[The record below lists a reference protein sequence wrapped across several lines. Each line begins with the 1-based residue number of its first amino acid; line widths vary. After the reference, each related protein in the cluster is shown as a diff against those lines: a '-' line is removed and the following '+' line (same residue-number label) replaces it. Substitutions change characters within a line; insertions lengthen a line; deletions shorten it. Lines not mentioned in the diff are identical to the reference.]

1 MKINDKRASA
11 KVAEPDYR
19 LNKSLDDDYS
29 ANDLKG
35 ANKGY
40 AEQEII
46 NKAIKFANNY
56 FSGESDN
63 IQTYRDDLNF
73 LYADQWTQDL
83 RAARSQ
89 KKKTVLT
96 FNYLKTYV
104 DLLLGEE
111 IKNDPDIFVSY
122 FGNQPAK
129 NMQKEIDLRQG
140 LLRQT
145 FYDNKMSMVKQ
156 YCFQYMLAGGFSVI
170 EVGYDYENSE
180 TFNKRITIEH
190 TDDATNYFFDN
201 RARNP
206 LKDDG
211 RFCGKVLSLTKEEY
225 KMFFPHAQSCDSIN
239 LQYQP
244 DDYTYKDWQGEMV
257 KILQWFARE
266 EYEETI
272 YLLSNGESMTKD
284 EAEEFLKEQDSLL
297 RKLREVEKMG
307 AIVPQQFKQKVE
319 VIEDRRSICDRICH
333 YKMNRTEIL
342 EWGVWPSKFL
352 PYVYVPNM
360 LVKIDGNLRTLSLH
374 RYAQDA
380 QRYIN
385 YLASEAADILMTSH
399 HKNWMAP
406 TQCFDGKL
414 LNLLLSPQNTSPVLL
429 YKKGANGEEPQYV
442 PPPQLSPSF
451 DTQFQ
456 RTVNDISN
464 IMGRFESNRGQDGN
478 EKSGI
483 AIDKRAVLGNVS
495 SVVPFQN
502 LALAEEHIANICLD
516 LYPAVFDVKRTVTI
530 RGKDRKEK
538 QVVINEDK
546 QDKKMHDMS
555 LKNFKASIQAGVTF
569 EAQKQVSIAQLQSL
583 ISSDPALAALLA
595 DELAK
600 NLQVANMP
608 EIVDRIQQFQL
619 GIPIPQIIA
628 KETGMQPPKQQPPP
642 PNPQLLAV
650 QQKQQQAQ
658 MDFQT
663 HQAQQEIDKQ
673 KLALQAQDMVQDSL
687 RDHTEGIMQVK
698 KLNTEIQKQDM
709 KSRAEIERAK
719 LDNHTDLTKHFN
731 PQPAYKDMH
740 PADSI
745 KSKNRK
751 TEGN

>member
-1 MKINDKRASA
+1 MTFKIRDKRDMRSDV
-11 KVAEPDYR
+11 VAPDYR
-19 LNKSLDDDYS
+19 LNKTLDDDYS
-29 ANDLKG
+29 ADDLIG
-35 ANKGY
+35 ANKSE
-40 AEQEII
+40 AEQDII
-46 NKAIKFANNY
+46 NKALKFANNY

-89 KKKTVLT
+89 KKKTVLS
-96 FNYLKTYV
+96 FNYLKSYV
-104 DLLLGEE
+104 DLLQGEQAQ
-111 IKNDPDIFVSY
+111 NDPDVFVSF
-122 FGNQPAK
+122 FGSK
-129 NMQKEIDLRQG
+129 MSKEMQHEIDLRQG
-140 LLRQT
+140 LVRQT

-156 YCFQYMLAGGFSVI
+156 YCFQYMLAGGFSVV
-170 EVGYDYENSE
+170 EVGYDYEDSS
-180 TFNKRITIEH
+180 TFKKKITIEH

-225 KMFFPHAQSCDSIN
+225 KMFFPDAQSADSIN

-257 KILQWFARE
+257 KILQWFTRE
-266 EYEETI
+266 EYEDTV
-272 YLLSNGESMTKD
+272 YLLSNGESMLKD

-297 RKLREVEKMG
+297 RKLREFEKMG

-319 VIEDRRSICDRICH
+319 VIQERRSICDRIMH

-342 EWGVWPSKFL
+342 EYGVWPSKFL

-360 LVKIDGNLRTLSLH
+360 LVKIDGNLRTISLH

-414 LNLLLSPQNTSPVLL
+414 MNLLLSPQNTSPVLL
-429 YKKGANGEEPQYV
+429 YKKGVNGEEPQYV

-451 DTQFQ
+451 DSQFQ
-456 RTVNDISN
+456 RTVSDISN
-464 IMGRFESNRGQDGN
+464 IMGRFEANRGQDGN
-478 EKSGI
+478 EKSGV

-495 SVVPFQN
+495 SKIPFQN
-502 LALAEEHIANICLD
+502 LMLMEEHVANICLD
-516 LYPAVFDVKRTVTI
+516 LYPAVYDTQRLVTV

-538 QVVINEDK
+538 QIMINHDK
-546 QDKKMHDMS
+546 QDKKMFDMS
-555 LKNFKASIQAGVTF
+555 LRGFKAAIQAGVTF

-600 NLQVANMP
+600 NLQVDNMP

-619 GIPIPQIIA
+619 GTPIPQIIA
-628 KETGMQPPKQQPPP
+628 QETGMKPATQQPPP
-642 PNPQLLAV
+642 PNPQLLMV

-658 MDFQT
+658 MDYQT
-663 HQAQQEIDKQ
+663 RLAQQEIDRQ

-687 RDHTEGIMQVK
+687 RDHADNVLDVK
-698 KLNTEIQKQDM
+698 RLNTDIQKQDM
-709 KSRAEIERAK
+709 KSRAEITKAR

-731 PQPAYKDMH
+731 PPQVKNGKD
-740 PADSI
+740 PD
-745 KSKNRK
+745 
-751 TEGN
+751 

>member
-1 MKINDKRASA
+1 MKIRDKRAMRQETIA
-11 KVAEPDYR
+11 PEYR
-19 LNKSLDDDYS
+19 LNKSIDDDDYS
-29 ANDLKG
+29 SDDLIG
-35 ANKGY
+35 SNKGE

-46 NKAIKFANNY
+46 NKALKFANNY

-83 RAARSQ
+83 RAARAQ
-89 KKKTVLT
+89 KKKTVLS
-96 FNYLKTYV
+96 FNYLKSYV

-111 IKNDPDIFVSY
+111 IQNDPDIFVSF
-122 FGNQPAK
+122 FGNK
-129 NMQKEIDLRQG
+129 TSREMQAEMELRQG
-140 LLRQT
+140 LVRQT

-170 EVGYDYENSE
+170 EVGYDYENSS
-180 TFNKRITIEH
+180 TFNKKITIEH

-211 RFCGKVLSLTKEEY
+211 RFCGKVLALTKEEY
-225 KMFFPHAQSCDSIN
+225 KMYFPWAQSCDSIN

-266 EYEETI
+266 EYEETV
-272 YLLSNGESMTKD
+272 YLLSNGESMIKD
-284 EAEEFLKEQDSLL
+284 DAEKFIKEQDSLL

-319 VIEDRRSICDRICH
+319 VVQERRAICDRIMH

-342 EWGVWPSKFL
+342 EWGVWPSQYL

-360 LVKIDGNLRTLSLH
+360 LVKIDGNLRTISLH

-385 YLASEAADILMTSH
+385 YLASESADILMTSH
-399 HKNWMAP
+399 HKNWKAP

-429 YKKGANGEEPQYV
+429 YKKGPNGEEPEYV

-478 EKSGI
+478 EKSGV

-495 SVVPFQN
+495 SKIPFQN
-502 LALAEEHIANICLD
+502 LMLAEEHIANICLD
-516 LYPAVFDVKRTVTI
+516 LYPAVYDTQRLVTV

-538 QVVINEDK
+538 QVMINQDK
-546 QDKKMHDMS
+546 QDKKMFDMS
-555 LKNFKASIQAGVTF
+555 LKGFKATIQAGVTF

-600 NLQVANMP
+600 NLQVDNMP

-619 GIPIPQIIA
+619 GTPIPQIIA
-628 KETGMQPPKQQPPP
+628 QETGMKPAPQPPAP
-642 PNPQLLAV
+642 PNPQLMAV

-658 MDFQT
+658 MDYQT
-663 HQAQQEIDKQ
+663 KLAQQEIDRQ
-673 KLALQAQDMVQDSL
+673 KLALQAQDLVQDSL
-687 RDHTEGIMQVK
+687 RDHTEGVMAVK

-709 KSRAEIERAK
+709 KSRAEITKAR

-731 PQPAYKDMH
+731 PQQKENLNENIAR
-740 PADSI
+740 S
-745 KSKNRK
+745 
-751 TEGN
+751 